1 MTTNKNDI
9 IIIGGG
15 IIGLACTHYWVDQG
29 TNVTIK
35 EDQQIGPG
43 AGASHGHC
51 GLLFFSD
58 VIALCAPGAV
68 STKIIRTLRGT
79 TPLYIKLKSNMDW
92 IASLLRFALTDYM
105 RPPMGRPI
113 VEEWAGK
120 PHDL

>member
-15 IIGLACTHYWVDQG
+15 IIGLACTHYLVDQG

-43 AGASHGHC
+43 APHGHC
-51 GLLFFSD
+51 GLLFVSD

-79 TPLYIKLKSNMDW
+79 TPLYIKLKSNMDR

-113 VEEWAGK
+113 AEEWAG
-120 PHDL
+120 